1 MAYTII
7 DVERKTGIS
16 SHTLRF
22 WVKKGLF
29 PFIERN
35 KNGVKYF
42 SQRDVGWVEWIA
54 CLRSI
59 GMSIKDIKTYITLS
73 AQGIKTAESR
83 QEMLIKQ
90 RDIIQ
95 SHIKDLNKSLKKLQ
109 SKIETYDEIIKTGI
123 DFFNPESSDYK
134 A

>member
-29 PFIERN
+29 PFIERD

-42 SQRDVGWVEWIA
+42 SQRDVGWAEWIE

-95 SHIKDLNKSLKKLQ
+95 SHIKDLKKSLKKIED
-109 SKIETYDEIIKTGI
+109 KIETYDEIIKSGI
-123 DFFNPESSDYK
+123 DFFNPESKDYK